1 VVTLSS
7 GHTEEA
13 LELLFP
19 SPNHDPISRIL
30 GPSVSSDS
38 DQFEDWPEAN
48 DTVMSVYIS
57 LTADASSSRISMVSA
72 PWGDRES
79 RIDSSSTRQSHSR
92 ATSTRRP
99 HRQKSAA
106 IGAP

>member
-1 VVTLSS
+1 VTLSS

-19 SPNHDPISRIL
+19 SPNHDPRIS

-38 DQFEDWPEAN
+38 DQFEDSPEAN
-48 DTVMSVYIS
+48 DTAMSVYIS
-57 LTADASSSRISMVSA
+57 LTADASSSHTSMVSA
-72 PWGDRES
+72 PCGDRES